1 MVIPTS
7 NPGILKHDG
16 RTEMRAW
23 LKVDRGIY
31 LGSGRTVKKT
41 MTERCDVG

>member
-7 NPGILKHDG
+7 NRGILKNDG
-16 RTEMRAW
+16 RTDMRAW